1 VLLISNVLSCF
12 SVLVCCRSLVQK
24 VAQRGEMK
32 QRRSQ
37 APVSA
42 FDRTLCVRTQLRSNA
57 VTTFERRSNQPAFPA
72 LP

>member
-1 VLLISNVLSCF
+1 MLLISNVLSCF

-37 APVSA
+37 ATGSA
-42 FDRTLCVRTQLRSNA
+42 FDRTWCV
-57 VTTFERRSNQPAFPA
+57 
-72 LP
+72 

>member
-12 SVLVCCRSLVQK
+12 TVLVCCRSLVQK

-37 APVSA
+37 ALGSA
-42 FDRTLCVRTQLRSNA
+42 FDRT
-57 VTTFERRSNQPAFPA
+57 
-72 LP
+72 